1 MAEKSGR
8 KASLAKARSFTSPC
22 LRQHERMAMNSFERI
37 DILLVEDNPYD
48 AELSMRAL
56 QKKKLVNKVEW
67 VQDGADALDF
77 IFSQGVYEHR
87 VQDEPLKLI
96 LLDIK
101 LPKVRADPVTRS
113 IPVVMLTSSAEGQD
127 LSECYKLGVNSYIV
141 KPVEFESF
149 QEEVEKAGFYWM
161 LVNRVPAS

>member
-1 MAEKSGR
+1 
-8 KASLAKARSFTSPC
+8 
-22 LRQHERMAMNSFERI
+22 MNSFERI

-56 QKKKLVNKVEW
+56 QKKKLANKVEW

-77 IFSQGVYEHR
+77 IFSQGIYEHR

-101 LPKVRADPVTRS
+101 LPKVSGIDVLRKIKADPVARS

>member
-1 MAEKSGR
+1 MNNFEK
-8 KASLAKARSFTSPC
+8 
-22 LRQHERMAMNSFERI
+22 I

-48 AELSMRAL
+48 AELSLRAL
-56 QKKKLVNKVEW
+56 QKKKLVNNVEW

-77 IFSQGVYEHR
+77 LFCAGVYANRPKGELPR
-87 VQDEPLKLI
+87 LI

-101 LPKVRADPVTRS
+101 LPRVSGIEVLRRIKADPETRS
-113 IPVVMLTSSAEGQD
+113 IPVVMLTSSAEVQD
-127 LSECYKLGVNSYIV
+127 LSECYQLGVNSYIV

-161 LVNRVPAS
+161 LVNKVPAS

>member
-1 MAEKSGR
+1 MSNFEK
-8 KASLAKARSFTSPC
+8 
-22 LRQHERMAMNSFERI
+22 I

-48 AELSMRAL
+48 AELSLRAL
-56 QKKKLVNKVEW
+56 QKKKLANKVEW

-77 IFSQGVYEHR
+77 IFSKGIYAHR

-101 LPKVRADPVTRS
+101 LPKVSGIDVLRKIKEDPVARS

-127 LSECYKLGVNSYIV
+127 LSECYQLGVNSYIV
-141 KPVEFESF
+141 KPVDFESF

-161 LVNRVPAS
+161 LVNRVPV

>member
-1 MAEKSGR
+1 MNNFEK
-8 KASLAKARSFTSPC
+8 
-22 LRQHERMAMNSFERI
+22 I

-56 QKKKLVNKVEW
+56 KKKKLANNVEW

-77 IFSQGVYEHR
+77 IFSKGMYANRAQE
-87 VQDEPLKLI
+87 EPLKLI

-101 LPKVRADPVTRS
+101 LPKVSGIDVLRKIKADPVTRS

-127 LSECYKLGVNSYIV
+127 LSECYQLGVNSYIV

>member
-1 MAEKSGR
+1 MNNFEK
-8 KASLAKARSFTSPC
+8 
-22 LRQHERMAMNSFERI
+22 I

-48 AELSMRAL
+48 AELSLRAL
-56 QKKKLVNKVEW
+56 QKKKLANNVEW

-77 IFSQGVYEHR
+77 LFCAGVYANRPKGEHPR
-87 VQDEPLKLI
+87 LI

-101 LPKVRADPVTRS
+101 LPRVSGIEVLRRIKADSETRS
-113 IPVVMLTSSAEGQD
+113 IPVVMLTSSAEVQD
-127 LSECYKLGVNSYIV
+127 LSECYQLGVNSYIV

-161 LVNRVPAS
+161 LVNKVPAS

>member
-1 MAEKSGR
+1 MNNFEK
-8 KASLAKARSFTSPC
+8 
-22 LRQHERMAMNSFERI
+22 I

-48 AELSMRAL
+48 AELSLRAL
-56 QKKKLVNKVEW
+56 QKKKLANNVEW

-77 IFSQGVYEHR
+77 LFCAGVYANRPKGER
-87 VQDEPLKLI
+87 PRLI

-101 LPKVRADPVTRS
+101 LPRVSGIEVLRRIKADSETRS
-113 IPVVMLTSSAEGQD
+113 IPVVMLTSSAEVQD
-127 LSECYKLGVNSYIV
+127 LSECYQLGVNSYIV

-161 LVNRVPAS
+161 LVNKVPAS

>member
-1 MAEKSGR
+1 
-8 KASLAKARSFTSPC
+8 
-22 LRQHERMAMNSFERI
+22 MNSFERI

-77 IFSQGVYEHR
+77 IFSQGIYEHR

-101 LPKVRADPVTRS
+101 LPKVSGIDVLRKIKADPVTRS

>member
-1 MAEKSGR
+1 MSNFEK
-8 KASLAKARSFTSPC
+8 
-22 LRQHERMAMNSFERI
+22 I

-48 AELSMRAL
+48 AELSLRAL
-56 QKKKLVNKVEW
+56 QKKKLANKVEW

-77 IFSQGVYEHR
+77 IFSKGIYAHR

-101 LPKVRADPVTRS
+101 LPKVSGIDVLRKIKEDPVTRS

-127 LSECYKLGVNSYIV
+127 LSECYQLGVNSYIV
-141 KPVEFESF
+141 KPVDFESF

-161 LVNRVPAS
+161 LVNRVPV

>member
-1 MAEKSGR
+1 MNNFEK
-8 KASLAKARSFTSPC
+8 
-22 LRQHERMAMNSFERI
+22 I

-48 AELSMRAL
+48 AELSLRAL
-56 QKKKLVNKVEW
+56 QRKKLVNNVEW

-77 IFSQGVYEHR
+77 LFCTGAYANRHKGELPR
-87 VQDEPLKLI
+87 LI

-101 LPKVRADPVTRS
+101 LPKVSGIEVLRRIKDDPATRS
-113 IPVVMLTSSAEGQD
+113 IPVVMLTSSAEAQD
-127 LSECYKLGVNSYIV
+127 LSECYQLGVNSYIV

-161 LVNRVPAS
+161 LVNKVPVS

>member
-1 MAEKSGR
+1 MSNFEKV
-8 KASLAKARSFTSPC
+8 
-22 LRQHERMAMNSFERI
+22 

-48 AELSMRAL
+48 AELSLRAL
-56 QKKKLVNKVEW
+56 QKKKLANKVEW

-77 IFSQGVYEHR
+77 IFCEGAYAQRPQG
-87 VQDEPLKLI
+87 EPLKLI

-101 LPKVRADPVTRS
+101 LPRVSGIDVLRRIKADPITRA

-141 KPVEFESF
+141 KPVEFDCF

-161 LVNRVPAS
+161 LVNRVAAS

>member
-1 MAEKSGR
+1 MNNFEK
-8 KASLAKARSFTSPC
+8 
-22 LRQHERMAMNSFERI
+22 I

-48 AELSMRAL
+48 AELSLRAL
-56 QKKKLVNKVEW
+56 QKKKLANNVEW

-77 IFSQGVYEHR
+77 LFCSGVYVNRPKGELPR
-87 VQDEPLKLI
+87 LI

-101 LPKVRADPVTRS
+101 LPRVSGIEVLRQIKADPETRS
-113 IPVVMLTSSAEGQD
+113 IPVVMLTSSAEVQD
-127 LSECYKLGVNSYIV
+127 LSECYQLGVNSYIV

-161 LVNRVPAS
+161 LVNKVPAS

>member
-1 MAEKSGR
+1 MSNFEKI
-8 KASLAKARSFTSPC
+8 
-22 LRQHERMAMNSFERI
+22 E
-37 DILLVEDNPYD
+37 ILLVEDNPYD

-56 QKKKLVNKVEW
+56 QKKKLANNVEW

-77 IFSQGVYEHR
+77 IFGKGGYEHR
-87 VQDEPLKLI
+87 RHAEPLKLI

-101 LPKVRADPVTRS
+101 LPKVSGIDVLRKVKADPVTRS

-127 LSECYKLGVNSYIV
+127 LNECYQLGVNSYIV
-141 KPVEFESF
+141 KPVDFESF

-161 LVNRVPAS
+161 LVNRVPIS

>member
-1 MAEKSGR
+1 MNNFEK
-8 KASLAKARSFTSPC
+8 
-22 LRQHERMAMNSFERI
+22 I

-56 QKKKLVNKVEW
+56 QKKNLANKVEW

-77 IFSQGVYEHR
+77 IFSKGVYENR
-87 VQDEPLKLI
+87 VQEEPLKLI

-101 LPKVRADPVTRS
+101 LPKVSGIDVLRRIKADPVMRS

-127 LSECYKLGVNSYIV
+127 LSECYQLGVNSYIV

>member
-1 MAEKSGR
+1 MNNFEK
-8 KASLAKARSFTSPC
+8 
-22 LRQHERMAMNSFERI
+22 I

-48 AELSMRAL
+48 AELSLRAL
-56 QKKKLVNKVEW
+56 QKKKLANSVEW

-77 IFSQGVYEHR
+77 LFCTGVYAHR
-87 VQDEPLKLI
+87 PKGELPRLI

-101 LPKVRADPVTRS
+101 LPRVSGIEVLRRIKADPDTRS
-113 IPVVMLTSSAEGQD
+113 IPVVMLTSSAEVQD
-127 LSECYKLGVNSYIV
+127 LSECYQLGVNSYIV

-161 LVNRVPAS
+161 LVNKVPAS

>member
-1 MAEKSGR
+1 
-8 KASLAKARSFTSPC
+8 
-22 LRQHERMAMNSFERI
+22 MNSFEKI

-101 LPKVRADPVTRS
+101 LPKVSGIDVLRKIKADPVTRS

>member
-1 MAEKSGR
+1 
-8 KASLAKARSFTSPC
+8 
-22 LRQHERMAMNSFERI
+22 MAMNSFEKI

-101 LPKVRADPVTRS
+101 LPKVSGIDVLRKIKADPVTRS

>member
-1 MAEKSGR
+1 MNNFEK
-8 KASLAKARSFTSPC
+8 T
-22 LRQHERMAMNSFERI
+22 

-48 AELSMRAL
+48 AELSLRAL
-56 QKKKLVNKVEW
+56 QRKKLANNVEW

-77 IFSQGVYEHR
+77 LFCTGVYANRPKGELPR
-87 VQDEPLKLI
+87 LI

-101 LPKVRADPVTRS
+101 LPKVSGIEVLRRIKADPETRS
-113 IPVVMLTSSAEGQD
+113 IPVVMLTSSAEVQD
-127 LSECYKLGVNSYIV
+127 LSECYTLGVNSYIV

-161 LVNRVPAS
+161 LVNKVPAS

>member
-1 MAEKSGR
+1 MTNFEK
-8 KASLAKARSFTSPC
+8 
-22 LRQHERMAMNSFERI
+22 I
-37 DILLVEDNPYD
+37 DILLVEDSPYD

-56 QKKKLVNKVEW
+56 QKKKLANNVEW

-77 IFSQGVYEHR
+77 IFAQGAYAHR
-87 VQDEPLKLI
+87 AQNEPLKLI

-101 LPKVRADPVTRS
+101 LPKVNGIDVLRKIKEDPATRS

-127 LSECYKLGVNSYIV
+127 LSECYQLGVNSYIV
-141 KPVEFESF
+141 KPVDFESF

>member
-1 MAEKSGR
+1 
-8 KASLAKARSFTSPC
+8 
-22 LRQHERMAMNSFERI
+22 MNSFERI

-101 LPKVRADPVTRS
+101 LPKVSGIDVLRKIKADPVTRS

>member
-1 MAEKSGR
+1 MNNFEK
-8 KASLAKARSFTSPC
+8 
-22 LRQHERMAMNSFERI
+22 I

-56 QKKKLVNKVEW
+56 KKKKLANKVEW

-77 IFSQGVYEHR
+77 IFCTGIYAGRPKGELPR
-87 VQDEPLKLI
+87 LI

-101 LPKVRADPVTRS
+101 LPKVSGIDVLRRIKADPVTRS

-127 LSECYKLGVNSYIV
+127 LAECYQLGVNSYIV
-141 KPVEFESF
+141 KPVNFESF

-161 LVNRVPAS
+161 LVNKVPAS

>member
-1 MAEKSGR
+1 
-8 KASLAKARSFTSPC
+8 
-22 LRQHERMAMNSFERI
+22 MNSFEKI

-56 QKKKLVNKVEW
+56 QRKKLANNVEW

-77 IFSQGVYEHR
+77 LFCTGAYASRPKGELPR
-87 VQDEPLKLI
+87 LI

-101 LPKVRADPVTRS
+101 LPKVSGIEVLRRIKADSGTRS
-113 IPVVMLTSSAEGQD
+113 IPVVMLTSSAEVQD
-127 LSECYKLGVNSYIV
+127 LSECYQLGVNSYVV
-141 KPVEFESF
+141 KPVEFEKF

-161 LVNRVPAS
+161 LVNKVPVS

>member
-1 MAEKSGR
+1 MNKFEK
-8 KASLAKARSFTSPC
+8 
-22 LRQHERMAMNSFERI
+22 I

-48 AELSMRAL
+48 AELSLRAL

-77 IFSQGVYEHR
+77 IFCKGAYAQR
-87 VQDEPLKLI
+87 PQDEPLKLI

-101 LPKVRADPVTRS
+101 LPRVSGIDVLRAIKGDPATRA

-141 KPVEFESF
+141 KPVEFDSF

-161 LVNRVPAS
+161 LVNRVAAP